1 MGAGST
7 DIASGELTLRQT
19 IIVAAGA
26 PLTVAFS
33 DELAV
38 LGLPSLGYWVT
49 FTAGAGPVAVFPQF
63 AIREITG
70 GVAPIREYLFFQN
83 ATPLILGTP
92 ILFPFRFPAS
102 FIRLRIENSGLN
114 AATLEIAL
122 GASI

>member
-7 DIASGELTLRQT
+7 DISSGELTLRQT
-19 IIVAAGA
+19 IILAAGD
-26 PLTVAFS
+26 VAFS

-49 FTAGAGPVAVFPQF
+49 FTAGAGPVAVVPQF

-70 GVAPIREYLFFQN
+70 GVAPIREYLSFQN
-83 ATPLILGTP
+83 GTPLILGTP
-92 ILFPFRFPAS
+92 ILFPFHFPAS
-102 FIRLRIENSGLN
+102 FIRLRIENTGLN